1 MKKLPLFIK
10 EKEWIIKKDRSDFN
24 LKKRILRLI
33 SAVLPLSIIAGAY
46 LSVPN
51 KIVLTEDS
59 SYSAYP
65 NGFVRLGDGG
75 GIETAAV
82 GESEEI
88 CSLFGRIPLKT
99 VTVSVVPE
107 REVIAS
113 GEVIGIRIYSDGI
126 MVVGLENKSAA
137 RDAGVKKG
145 DIIQKVNGEEVFET
159 EKLKRIIEENER
171 NTLLIKRNGKSE
183 EIELFGS
190 GTEDGFEA
198 GMWVRDSGAGIG
210 TLSFITEDGYCGA
223 LGHAICDSDTES
235 VIPLRKGSI
244 SACRINS
251 VVKGKSGEPGELVG
265 TLGGSETGTLLD
277 NTENGV
283 YGKLYSET
291 SGIKVP
297 VATSFMV
304 KEGPAE
310 IRCNIDGEGVKTFD
324 INIDRVSKLNPNS
337 NKGMTISVTDTELLE
352 KTGGIVQGMSGSPI
366 VQNGKLVGAVTHV
379 FVNDPTR
386 GYGIFIE
393 NMLAEA
399 EKIK

>member
-1 MKKLPLFIK
+1 M
-10 EKEWIIKKDRSDFN
+10 
-24 LKKRILRLI
+24 KKRIFKLI
-33 SAVLPLSIIAGAY
+33 SAALPLSIIAGAY
-46 LSVPN
+46 LSVPD

-65 NGFVRLGDGG
+65 NGLVRLGDGG

-88 CSLFGRIPLKT
+88 CALFGRIPLKT
-99 VTVSVVPE
+99 VTVSVVPK
-107 REVIAS
+107 REVIVS

-137 RDAGVKKG
+137 KDSGIRKG
-145 DIIQKVNGEEVFET
+145 DIIERVNGEEVFET
-159 EKLKRIIEENER
+159 EKLRKIIKTNEK

-183 EIELFGS
+183 EYEIVGNM
-190 GTEDGFEA
+190 TEDGFEA

-210 TLSFITEDGYCGA
+210 TLSFVTDDGFCGA
-223 LGHAICDSDTES
+223 LGHAICDSDTEA
-235 VIPLRKGSI
+235 VIPLRKGSV
-244 SACRINS
+244 SSCRIND

-265 TLGGSETGTLLD
+265 TLGGSETGTLLG

-283 YGKLYSET
+283 YGKLYTGAVGERM
-291 SGIKVP
+291 P

-310 IRCNIDGEGVKTFD
+310 IRCNIDGEGVKSFG
-324 INIDRVSKLNPNS
+324 INIDRVSKLNADS
-337 NKGMTISVTDTELLE
+337 NKGMTISVTDPELLE

-366 VQNGKLVGAVTHV
+366 IQNGKLIGAVTHV

>member
-1 MKKLPLFIK
+1 M
-10 EKEWIIKKDRSDFN
+10 
-24 LKKRILRLI
+24 
-33 SAVLPLSIIAGAY
+33 LPLSIIAGAY

-59 SYSAYP
+59 AYSAYP

-82 GESEEI
+82 GESEEV

-107 REVIAS
+107 REVIVS

-137 RDAGVKKG
+137 KDAGIKKG
-145 DIIQKVNGEEVFET
+145 DIIERVNGEEVFET
-159 EKLKRIIEENER
+159 EKLRKIIKENER
-171 NTLLIKRNGKSE
+171 NTILIKRNGKSE
-183 EIELFGS
+183 EFELVGNM
-190 GTEDGFEA
+190 TEKGYEA

-210 TLSFITEDGYCGA
+210 TLSFVTDDGYCGA
-223 LGHAICDSDTES
+223 LGHAICDSDTEAI
-235 VIPLRKGSI
+235 IPLRKGSI
-244 SACRINS
+244 SSCRINS

-265 TLGGSETGTLLD
+265 TLGSSETGTLLD
-277 NTENGV
+277 NTEKGI
-283 YGKLYSET
+283 YGKLYGDV
-291 SGIKVP
+291 SGERMP

-304 KEGPAE
+304 KEGPAQ
-310 IRCNIDGEGVKTFD
+310 IRCNIGGDGVKSFD

-337 NKGMTISVTDTELLE
+337 NKGMTISITDTELLE

-366 VQNGKLVGAVTHV
+366 IQNGKIVGAVTHV

-399 EKIK
+399 TE